1 MSSYSIGQKIIEE
14 KIFTAYDVEQFAQ
27 ISGDKNPIHLDKE
40 YAIKSRFGDVIVH
53 GMLVSGLISKMIG
66 MDLPGE
72 GSIYLEQNLQFRKP
86 VYVGEKV
93 FAIVKITDINREKHI
108 YYLETNVY
116 NEKNDCAVRGTA
128 KVLYEG

>member
-1 MSSYSIGQKIIEE
+1 MNDYAVGQEIREE

-27 ISGDKNPIHLDKE
+27 ISGDKNPIHLDRK
-40 YAIKSRFGDVIVH
+40 YAKKSRFGDVIVH
-53 GMLVSGLISKMIG
+53 GILVSGLISKMIG

-93 FAIVKITDINREKHI
+93 LAIVKIIDVNKEKHI
-108 YYLETNVY
+108 YDLETNIY